1 MTVPM
6 EPTSPKPPESHS
18 NIDISVVIPAFDEVD
33 NLKPLYEELK
43 SVLDELDTGYEIIF
57 VDDGST
63 DGSYE
68 VLEKLHAHDRM
79 VRVIQFRRN
88 FGQSAAFAAGFEH
101 AGGKSIVTLDA
112 DGQNNPAD
120 IPGLLAEM
128 QTGDYDFVTGW
139 RINRKEHFLRRTLSN
154 VANRLINRSTGML
167 IHDRGCSLK
176 AFDRDLVKNIRL
188 YGELHRFL
196 PELVS
201 AIGAKVTEVQVYD
214 RPRQHGTSKY
224 GSFSRTPRVL
234 IDLFT
239 VFFLMGFFTSPMRFF
254 GYAAII
260 ITSLGFL
267 IAGILGGTKIF
278 YGITQGI
285 AGFQSY
291 EIGNRPI
298 FLLSMVMILLGV
310 QFLMMGLLG
319 EMIMRTYFEAREK
332 PPYYIRKL
340 LE

>member
-1 MTVPM
+1 M
-6 EPTSPKPPESHS
+6 ESSPPIQPETLDK
-18 NIDISVVIPAFDEVD
+18 IELSVVIPVFNEAE
-33 NLKPLYEELK
+33 NLNPLYDELK
-43 SVLDELDTGYEIIF
+43 TVLDGLGTVYEIIF

-63 DGSYE
+63 DESYE
-68 VLEKLHAHDRM
+68 VLEKLHASDRT

-101 AGGKSIVTLDA
+101 ALGETIVTLDA

-120 IPGLLAEM
+120 IPRLLVEM
-128 QTGDYDFVTGW
+128 HTGDYDFVTGW
-139 RINRKEHFLRRTLSN
+139 RINRREQFLRRTLSN
-154 VANRLINRSTGML
+154 VANRLINHSTGIL

-176 AFDRDLVKNIRL
+176 AFDRDLVENIRL

-201 AIGAKVTEVQVYD
+201 AIGARVTEVQVYD
-214 RPRQHGTSKY
+214 RPRQHGESKY
-224 GSFSRTPRVL
+224 GSISRTPRVL
-234 IDLFT
+234 IDLIT

-254 GYAAII
+254 GYIAII
-260 ITSLGFL
+260 TTSLGLL
-267 IAGILGGTKIF
+267 IAGVLGGTKIY
-278 YGITQGI
+278 YGITQGLI
-285 AGFQSY
+285 GFHSY

-298 FLLSMVMILLGV
+298 FLLSMVMILLGF

-319 EMIMRTYFEAREK
+319 DMIMRTYFEARNK

>member
-1 MTVPM
+1 M
-6 EPTSPKPPESHS
+6 ETDPLLPPEY
-18 NIDISVVIPAFDEVD
+18 IADIELSVVIPAFNEFE
-33 NLKPLYEELK
+33 NLEPLYEELK
-43 SVLDELDTGYEIIF
+43 TVMEELDMVYEIIF

-63 DGSYE
+63 DGSYD
-68 VLEKLHAHDRM
+68 VLKSINARDRR

-101 AGGKSIVTLDA
+101 ARGGTIVTLDA

-120 IPGLLAEM
+120 IPRLLAEM
-128 QTGDYDFVTGW
+128 QTGDYDFVNGW
-139 RINRKEHFLRRTLSN
+139 RINRKEPLLRRTLSN
-154 VANRLINRSTGML
+154 VANRLINRSTGMM

-176 AFDRDLVKNIRL
+176 AFERDLVKNIRL

-201 AIGAKVTEVQVYD
+201 AIGARVTEVQVYD
-214 RPRQHGTSKY
+214 RPRQHGASKY

-254 GYAAII
+254 GYSAFI
-260 ITSLGFL
+260 ITSLGIL
-267 IAGILGGTKIF
+267 IAGILGGTKIY
-278 YGITQGI
+278 YGITQGM

-298 FLLSMVMILLGV
+298 FLLSMVMILLGF

-319 EMIMRTYFEAREK
+319 EMIMRTYFEARNK
-332 PPYYIRKL
+332 PPYYIRKI